1 MDKYEV
7 NKCDQKKPALPQE
20 EALQTE
26 LSCDTYAGIVHV
38 EWDTQAPVTPIG
50 QLVFFIQFL
59 KTCDLFGSWTKD
71 CPLTYRGP
79 RGPAIVDV
87 LGTIF
92 LAVLSGYKR
101 YAHITS
107 IRHDKVNPPLL
118 GMTKVISEDSARRAF
133 QNIDE
138 TSCKQ

>member
-1 MDKYEV
+1 MDKDEL
-7 NKCDQKKPALPQE
+7 NKCNQRSPALPGE
-20 EALQTE
+20 EALLTE

-59 KTCDLFGSWTKD
+59 KTCDLFGSWIKD

-87 LGTIF
+87 LGTLF

-101 YAHITS
+101 YAHILIGIENCTFALAKEAS
-107 IRHDKVNPPLL
+107 SHPTRP
-118 GMTKVISEDSARRAF
+118 GSSF
-133 QNIDE
+133 Q
-138 TSCKQ
+138 

>member
-1 MDKYEV
+1 MDNSEINKY
-7 NKCDQKKPALPQE
+7 DQKSQHVTQEHGLPI
-20 EALQTE
+20 E

-38 EWDTQAPVTPIG
+38 EWDTQSPVTPIG
-50 QLVFFIQFL
+50 QLIFFIQFL
-59 KTCDLFGSWTKD
+59 KSCDLFGSWVKD

-87 LGTIF
+87 LGTLF

-107 IRHDKVNPPLL
+107 I
-118 GMTKVISEDSARRAF
+118 TF
-133 QNIDE
+133 QKNIYIF
-138 TSCKQ
+138 